1 MVCKLFKSTFVNE
14 IYPGI
19 VGIGTD
25 VIGEVTGG
33 TFIQRQIDN
42 RGIEERIYKIRYV
55 VPKEFNNGR
64 QPSEGFILQESKS
77 VGVGSA
83 SFLDVSV
90 SDPTQLR
97 NPRIITTA
105 SYNST
110 TQRATIK
117 TEKEHNFVAGDQVII
132 KNVSSANNTV
142 ATATSAYNGT
152 FEVYSIDD
160 PRTFQVKVTTG
171 DPGVFLNEVNQ
182 RTTQQQVESL
192 PTVQRS
198 RYERFSLHL

>member
-1 MVCKLFKSTFVNE
+1 M
-14 IYPGI
+14 
-19 VGIGTD
+19 
-25 VIGEVTGG
+25 
-33 TFIQRQIDN
+33 
-42 RGIEERIYKIRYV
+42 RYV
-55 VPKEFNNGR
+55 VPKEFRNGR

-105 SYNST
+105 SYNSV

-117 TEKEHNFVAGDQVII
+117 TEKAHNFVVGDQVII
-132 KNVSSANNTV
+132 KGVSSVNNTV

-152 FEVYSIDD
+152 FEVYSIDN

-198 RYERFSLHL
+198 KY